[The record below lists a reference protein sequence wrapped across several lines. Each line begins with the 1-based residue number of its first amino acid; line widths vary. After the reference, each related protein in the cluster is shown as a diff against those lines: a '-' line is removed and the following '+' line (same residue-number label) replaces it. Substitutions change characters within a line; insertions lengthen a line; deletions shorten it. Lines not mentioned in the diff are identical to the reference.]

1 MTSSPNGVA
10 TSPARHRASGS
21 DETILASK
29 ITAPGLP
36 GWMVPRPRID
46 ERIGAGSQGPL
57 TIVSGP
63 PGAGKTMAL
72 ASWVAAHEAL
82 PLVAWVTLDEYD
94 NRPRAFWSYVVE
106 ALRRAGV
113 QIPGTVWAPGRGRVN
128 QAFLLRLTAAI
139 TACGTPVVLVLD
151 DLHLVT
157 EPRTLNGLTRLLR
170 NARPHLSLVV
180 ASRSD
185 PVLPLHRYRLAGE
198 LTEIRAGEL
207 AFSLEEASQL
217 MEQHGIALPGESLAF
232 LTGRTDGWVA
242 ALRLAA
248 ISMTTHPDPAQFVK
262 HVAAEDSA
270 VAGYL
275 VEEVLNTLP
284 AGLRS
289 FLLRT
294 SILDQVNAELASEL
308 ASAEPATNLPALAQA
323 NALIRPVGGGWYR
336 YHPLLAEVL
345 RLKLRRERPELE
357 RDLHRRAARWLRKNR
372 TPAEAARQAVAGGDW
387 QLAARIAVDELVVGQ
402 LIEPPGVEPL
412 AEVLQRIPQD
422 QTWTEPQPPLVT
434 AALRLATTSDDSAGA
449 SLAVADQMLGQI
461 PPDQEIPSRLARAVI
476 QLGLAHRR
484 GELHAAEVAAAD
496 AAALI
501 GKIPADQLAS
511 HPDMGAQVK
520 AGRGAVELWAGN
532 FDQAAVTLNAAAAA
546 THHSWTRADCLGH
559 LALLEA
565 LRGHLVRAA
574 ELAAASAGTGGDRP
588 APAGESSSC
597 AATVAMAYVHVER
610 NELPEAR
617 RCLRRADEI
626 LQLCPDKLIGAVACL
641 VAARG
646 FLAQGRPG
654 PVAALAGRARHGW
667 SAAPWLEQ
675 HLLLAESQA
684 HLAQGD
690 FASAVEA
697 ARRAGADSSPEA
709 AAVLARAWLAG
720 GNIPA
725 AKRAL
730 AGGGT
735 DRDRDPDH
743 VRLRAWLAEAQLSH
757 EIGDR
762 RNANRLLDQAL
773 RLAASEQVRLPFLME
788 GRWLQD
794 ELQENPGLAR
804 AYRQLLNQGLP
815 SRSGQA
821 RGGPARSRASAPA
834 KPPANA
840 VRQATTAQVMPL
852 VVENLS
858 NREREVLQHASE
870 LLGTAEIAAEMFV
883 SVNTVKSHL
892 KSIFRKLGAG
902 SRNEAVRRARQ
913 LQLL

>member
-1 MTSSPNGVA
+1 MTSSPNGAA
-10 TSPARHRASGS
+10 TSPTRHRAASAA
-21 DETILASK
+21 ETILTSK
-29 ITAPGLP
+29 IIAPALP
-36 GWMVPRPRID
+36 DWMVPRPRID
-46 ERIGAGSQGPL
+46 ERINAGRQGLL
-57 TIVSGP
+57 TVVSGP
-63 PGAGKTMAL
+63 PGAGKTMAI
-72 ASWVAAHEAL
+72 ASWAAAC
-82 PLVAWVTLDEYD
+82 PGRPPIAWVTLDEYD

-113 QIPGTVWAPGRGRVN
+113 EIPGSVWAPGRGRVD

-139 TACGTPVVLVLD
+139 AACGSPVVLVLD

-157 EPRTLNGLTRLLR
+157 EPRTLNALTRLLR

-207 AFSLEEASQL
+207 AFSVGEASQL
-217 MEQHGIALPGESLAF
+217 MEQHGIALPADSLAF
-232 LTGRTDGWVA
+232 LTSRADGWVA

-284 AGLRS
+284 AAMRS

-294 SILDQVNAELASEL
+294 SILDKVNADLASEL
-308 ASAEPATNLPALAQA
+308 AGAAPATDLPTLAQA
-323 NALIRPVGGGWYR
+323 NALIRPLGGGWYR
-336 YHPLLAEVL
+336 YHPLLADVL
-345 RLKLRRERPELE
+345 RLKLRRESPDLE

-387 QLAARIAVDELVVGQ
+387 QLAARIAVDELAIHQ

-422 QTWTEPQPPLVT
+422 QTWSEPQPLLVT
-434 AALRLATTSDDSAGA
+434 AALRLASTSDDSAGA
-449 SLAVADQMLGQI
+449 SLAAADQMLDQI
-461 PPDQEIPSRLARAVI
+461 PPEQEIPSRLARAVI
-476 QLGLAHRR
+476 QFGLAQRQ
-484 GELHAAEVAAAD
+484 GDFHAAEVAAAD
-496 AAALI
+496 ATALI
-501 GKIPADQLAS
+501 GKIPADQLAM
-511 HPDMGAQVK
+511 HPDMGVQVT
-520 AGRGAVELWAGN
+520 AGRGALELWAGG
-532 FDQAAVTLNAAAAA
+532 FDQAAVTLSAAAAA
-546 THHSWTRADCLGH
+546 AQNAGLRAGCLGH

-565 LRGHLVRAA
+565 LRGRLGRAA
-574 ELAAASAGTGGDRP
+574 ELAAPPVSAGRDDQAR
-588 APAGESSSC
+588 ADLSSSC

-610 NELPEAR
+610 GELPEAR

-626 LQLCPDKLIGAVACL
+626 LQLSPDKLIGAVACL

-646 FLAQGRPG
+646 FLAQRRPG

-667 SAAPWLEQ
+667 SPAPWLEQ
-675 HLLLAESQA
+675 RLLLAESQA
-684 HLAQGD
+684 HLAQGNL
-690 FASAVEA
+690 ASAVQA
-697 ARRAGADSSPEA
+697 ARRAGPDSSLEA
-709 AAVLARAWLAG
+709 AAALARAWLAG
-720 GNIPA
+720 GNVQA
-725 AKRAL
+725 ARRAL
-730 AGGGT
+730 AGGSAEG
-735 DRDRDPDH
+735 DRVPDH
-743 VRLRAWLAEAQLSH
+743 IRLQAWLADAQLSH

-762 RNANRLLDQAL
+762 RSADRLLERAL
-773 RLAASEQVRLPFLME
+773 RLAESEQVRLPFLME
-788 GRWLQD
+788 GRWIRE
-794 ELQENPGLAR
+794 ELPENPGLAR
-804 AYRQLLNQGLP
+804 AYRQLLNQGP
-815 SRSGQA
+815 SS
-821 RGGPARSRASAPA
+821 RGGPARSLASAPA
-834 KPPANA
+834 KPHVSTA
-840 VRQATTAQVMPL
+840 RQAAATQVMPL

>member
-1 MTSSPNGVA
+1 MTSSLNGAA
-10 TSPARHRASGS
+10 TSPTRHRASS
-21 DETILASK
+21 TDETILTSK
-29 ITAPGLP
+29 IIAPALP
-36 GWMVPRPRID
+36 DWMVPRPRID
-46 ERIGAGSQGPL
+46 ERIDAGRQGPL
-57 TIVSGP
+57 TVVSGP
-63 PGAGKTMAL
+63 PGAGKTMAV
-72 ASWVAAHEAL
+72 ASWAATRAGPL
-82 PLVAWVTLDEYD
+82 PIAWVTLDEYD

-113 QIPGTVWAPGRGRVN
+113 EIPGTVWAPGRGRVD

-139 TACGTPVVLVLD
+139 TACGAPVVLVLD

-157 EPRTLNGLTRLLR
+157 EPRTLNALTRLLR

-180 ASRSD
+180 ATRSD

-217 MEQHGIALPGESLAF
+217 MEQHGIALPAESLAF
-232 LTGRTDGWVA
+232 LTGRADGWVA

-284 AGLRS
+284 AAMRS

-294 SILDQVNAELASEL
+294 SILDQVNADLASEL
-308 ASAEPATNLPALAQA
+308 ASAEPATDLPALAQA
-323 NALIRPVGGGWYR
+323 NALIQPLGGGWYR
-336 YHPLLAEVL
+336 YHPLLADVL
-345 RLKLRRERPELE
+345 RLKFRREYPDLEL
-357 RDLHRRAARWLRKNR
+357 DLHRRAARWLRKHR

-387 QLAARIAVDELVVGQ
+387 QLAARIAVDELAIHQ
-402 LIEPPGVEPL
+402 LIEPPGIEPL

-422 QTWTEPQPPLVT
+422 QTWSEPQPLLVT
-434 AALRLATTSDDSAGA
+434 AALRLATTSDASARA
-449 SLAVADQMLGQI
+449 ALAVADQMLDQI

-476 QLGLAHRR
+476 QLGLAQRQ
-484 GELHAAEVAAAD
+484 GDLHAAEVAAAD
-496 AAALI
+496 ATALI
-501 GKIPADQLAS
+501 GKIPADQLAL
-511 HPDMGAQVK
+511 HPDMSAQVK
-520 AGRGAVELWAGN
+520 AGRGAVELWAGD
-532 FDQAAVTLNAAAAA
+532 FDQAAVTLGAAA
-546 THHSWTRADCLGH
+546 TAAHDTWQRAGCRGQ
-559 LALLEA
+559 LALLEV
-565 LRGHLVRAA
+565 LRGRLGRAA
-574 ELAAASAGTGGDRP
+574 ELAVQAAGPGRDNQAR
-588 APAGESSSC
+588 AGESASC

-617 RCLRRADEI
+617 RCLRRADEM

-646 FLAQGRPG
+646 FLAQCRPG

-667 SAAPWLEQ
+667 SPAPWLEQ
-675 HLLLAESQA
+675 RLALAESQA
-684 HLAQGD
+684 YLAQGNI
-690 FASAVEA
+690 ASAVEA
-697 ARRAGADSSPEA
+697 ARRAGADSSPEGA
-709 AAVLARAWLAG
+709 AALARAWLAG
-720 GNIPA
+720 GNIQA
-725 AKRAL
+725 ARRAL
-730 AGGGT
+730 AGAGAEG
-735 DRDRDPDH
+735 DRVPDH
-743 VRLRAWLAEAQLSH
+743 VRLQAWLADAQLSH

-762 RNANRLLDQAL
+762 RSADRQLERAL
-773 RLAASEQVRLPFLME
+773 RLAESEQVRLPFLME
-788 GRWLQD
+788 GSWIREELQD
-794 ELQENPGLAR
+794 NPGLAR
-804 AYRQLLNQGLP
+804 AYRQLLNQGP
-815 SRSGQA
+815 SS
-821 RGGPARSRASAPA
+821 RGGPARSRAGVPA
-834 KPPANA
+834 KPPVNA
-840 VRQATTAQVMPL
+840 ARHGTAAQVMPL
-852 VVENLS
+852 VVETLS
-858 NREREVLQHASE
+858 KREREVLQHASE

>member
-1 MTSSPNGVA
+1 MTSGPRGVA
-10 TSPARHRASGS
+10 TSPTRHRASS
-21 DETILASK
+21 IDETILTSK
-29 ITAPGLP
+29 IIAPALP
-36 GWMVPRPRID
+36 GWLVPRPRID
-46 ERIGAGSQGPL
+46 ERIDAGRQSLL
-57 TIVSGP
+57 TVVSGP
-63 PGAGKTMAL
+63 PGAGKTMAM
-72 ASWVAAHEAL
+72 ASWAATRAGL
-82 PLVAWVTLDEYD
+82 PPIAWVTLDEYD

-113 QIPGTVWAPGRGRVN
+113 EIPGNIWAPGRGRVD

-139 TACGTPVVLVLD
+139 TARGAPVVLVLD

-157 EPRTLNGLTRLLR
+157 EPRTLNALTRLLR
-170 NARPHLSLVV
+170 NARPQLSLVV
-180 ASRSD
+180 GSRSD
-185 PVLPLHRYRLAGE
+185 PMLPLHRYRLAGE

-207 AFSLEEASQL
+207 AFSVEEAGQL
-217 MEQHGIALPGESLAF
+217 MEQHGIALPADSLGF

-248 ISMTTHPDPAQFVK
+248 ISMATHSDPALFVK
-262 HVAAEDSA
+262 HIAAEDSA

-275 VEEVLNTLP
+275 VEEVLSTLP
-284 AGLRS
+284 AAMRS

-294 SILDQVNAELASEL
+294 SILDQVNADLAGEL
-308 ASAEPATNLPALAQA
+308 ASAEPATDLPALAQA
-323 NALIRPVGGGWYR
+323 NALIQPLGDGWYR
-336 YHPLLAEVL
+336 YHPLLADVL
-345 RLKLRRERPELE
+345 RLKLRRESPGLE

-387 QLAARIAVDELVVGQ
+387 QLAARIAVDELVVDQ
-402 LIEPPGVEPL
+402 LMEPPGVQPL
-412 AEVLQRIPQD
+412 AEVLQCIPQD
-422 QTWTEPQPPLVT
+422 QTWSEPQPLLVT

-449 SLAVADQMLGQI
+449 SLAVADQMLDQI
-461 PPDQEIPSRLARAVI
+461 PPDEEIPSRLARAVI
-476 QLGLAHRR
+476 RLGLAQRQ
-484 GELHAAEVAAAD
+484 GELQAGEVAAAD
-496 AAALI
+496 ATALV
-501 GKIPADQLAS
+501 GKIPADQLAL
-511 HPDMGAQVK
+511 HPDMEAQVK
-520 AGRGAVELWAGN
+520 AGRGALELWAGD
-532 FDQAAVTLNAAAAA
+532 FDQAAVTLSGAAAAMQN
-546 THHSWTRADCLGH
+546 TGQRADCLGH

-565 LRGHLVRAA
+565 LRGRLGRAA
-574 ELAAASAGTGGDRP
+574 ELAMPPVGAGRDNR
-588 APAGESSSC
+588 ARADESSSC

-646 FLAQGRPG
+646 FLAQRRAG

-675 HLLLAESQA
+675 RLLLAESQA
-684 HLAQGD
+684 HLAQGNT
-690 FASAVEA
+690 ASAVEA
-697 ARRAGADSSPEA
+697 ARRAGAGSSLEA
-709 AAVLARAWLAG
+709 AAALARAWLAG
-720 GNIPA
+720 GNTQA
-725 AKRAL
+725 ARHAL
-730 AGGGT
+730 AAGSAAGG
-735 DRDRDPDH
+735 RVPDH
-743 VRLRAWLAEAQLSH
+743 VRLQAWLADAQLSH

-762 RNANRLLDQAL
+762 RSAARWLERAL
-773 RLAASEQVRLPFLME
+773 RLATAEQVRLPFLME
-788 GRWLQD
+788 GSWLHD
-794 ELQENPGLAR
+794 ELQDNPGLAR
-804 AYRQLLNQGLP
+804 AFRKLLNPGP
-815 SRSGQA
+815 ASH
-821 RGGPARSRASAPA
+821 GGPARSRAGAPA
-834 KPPANA
+834 RPPVTAA
-840 VRQATTAQVMPL
+840 RQATAVQVMPL